1 MTTRSIDFLLTS
13 TIDVNKSK
21 PPGFAIILVNLGALY
36 VRLTIE
42 VIDSEQ
48 Q

>member
-1 MTTRSIDFLLTS
+1 MTARSIDFLLTS

-21 PPGFAIILVNLGALY
+21 TPGFAIILADLGALY
-36 VRLTIE
+36 VRLSIV